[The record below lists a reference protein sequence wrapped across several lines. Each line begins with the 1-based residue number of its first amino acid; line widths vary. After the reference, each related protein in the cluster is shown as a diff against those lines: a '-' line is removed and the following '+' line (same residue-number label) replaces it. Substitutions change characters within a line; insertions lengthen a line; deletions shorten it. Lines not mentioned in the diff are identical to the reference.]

1 MADYR
6 ILSGQWVLPMVPC
19 GAALADH
26 AVVIRDGRIVEVLP
40 VTLALDRH
48 PGAEHQAFPRH
59 ALLPGFVNAHTHAAM
74 TLLRGVGGDLPLMDW
89 LQHHVWPAEARLLSP
104 EFVREGSLLAVA
116 EMLRGG
122 TTCFNDMYLFPEE
135 TAAIVDASGIRAVLG
150 LTVIDFPT
158 PWAQTPDA
166 YFEKGERLARHWQGH
181 ERITFTVAP
190 HAPYTVGDD
199 SLRRIVQRA
208 EVMNVPVH
216 MHVHET
222 AHEVATALREHGCRP
237 LDRLANLGLLEHAF
251 AAVHMTQIDEA
262 EHERLPQT
270 LVSVVHCPE
279 SNLKLASGFCPV
291 ARLQQNG
298 VNVALGTDGVASNND
313 LDMLG
318 EMRTAALLA
327 KGVAGDAT
335 AVSAAQALEM
345 ATLNGARALG
355 LADRIGSLEPGK
367 QADIIAI
374 DLGHLEF
381 QPAHDPHA
389 QIVYAATREAV
400 TDVFVAGRPL
410 LRKRELLTLDQ
421 EEITSMARAWHGRAQ
436 AV

>member
-1 MADYR
+1 
-6 ILSGQWVLPMVPC
+6 
-19 GAALADH
+19 
-26 AVVIRDGRIVEVLP
+26 
-40 VTLALDRH
+40 
-48 PGAEHQAFPRH
+48 
-59 ALLPGFVNAHTHAAM
+59 
-74 TLLRGVGGDLPLMDW
+74 
-89 LQHHVWPAEARLLSP
+89 
-104 EFVREGSLLAVA
+104 
-116 EMLRGG
+116 
-122 TTCFNDMYLFPEE
+122 
-135 TAAIVDASGIRAVLG
+135 
-150 LTVIDFPT
+150 
-158 PWAQTPDA
+158 
-166 YFEKGERLARHWQGH
+166 
-181 ERITFTVAP
+181 
-190 HAPYTVGDD
+190 
-199 SLRRIVQRA
+199 
-208 EVMNVPVH
+208 

-222 AHEVATALREHGCRP
+222 AHEVATSIREHGCRP
-237 LDRLANLGLLEHAF
+237 LERLANLGLLEHAL

-262 EHERLPQT
+262 EHQRLPRRP
-270 LVSVVHCPE
+270 VSVVHCPE

-291 ARLQQNG
+291 ARLQKSG

-355 LADRIGSLEPGK
+355 LGDRIGSLEPGK

-421 EEITSMARAWHGRAQ
+421 EEITAMARAWHGRAQ
-436 AV
+436 AI

>member
-1 MADYR
+1 
-6 ILSGQWVLPMVPC
+6 
-19 GAALADH
+19 
-26 AVVIRDGRIVEVLP
+26 
-40 VTLALDRH
+40 
-48 PGAEHQAFPRH
+48 
-59 ALLPGFVNAHTHAAM
+59 
-74 TLLRGVGGDLPLMDW
+74 
-89 LQHHVWPAEARLLSP
+89 
-104 EFVREGSLLAVA
+104 
-116 EMLRGG
+116 
-122 TTCFNDMYLFPEE
+122 
-135 TAAIVDASGIRAVLG
+135 
-150 LTVIDFPT
+150 
-158 PWAQTPDA
+158 
-166 YFEKGERLARHWQGH
+166 
-181 ERITFTVAP
+181 
-190 HAPYTVGDD
+190 
-199 SLRRIVQRA
+199 
-208 EVMNVPVH
+208 
-216 MHVHET
+216 
-222 AHEVATALREHGCRP
+222 
-237 LDRLANLGLLEHAF
+237 
-251 AAVHMTQIDEA
+251 MTQIDEA

-270 LVSVVHCPE
+270 RVSVVHCPE

-355 LADRIGSLEPGK
+355 LGDRIGSLEPGK
-367 QADIIAI
+367 QAHIIAI

-381 QPAHDPHA
+381 QPSHDPHA